1 MPIYEFACPKCRV
14 IFNFFYKKP
23 EPERLPKCPRC
34 GNKKMTQQMSRFAVS
49 RGAAPNGSAQGEL
62 SMPNLDDPRIER
74 AFCEL
79 ETDLGG
85 VDESNP
91 KHLAHVMRKIKDLM
105 PQGSMSK
112 ELEVAIKRLEA
123 GEDPDKIEEDMGEI
137 FHDVMGGGSLGGGY
151 SRDDG
156 LYDFE

>member
-34 GNKKMTQQMSRFAVS
+34 GNRKMTQQLSRFAVS
-49 RGAAPNGSAQGEL
+49 RGATSNGDEPSER
-62 SMPNLDDPRIER
+62 SMPHLDDPRIER
-74 AFCEL
+74 AFSEL
-79 ETDLGG
+79 ENELGS
-85 VDESNP
+85 VDQANP
-91 KHLAHVMRKIKDLM
+91 KHLAQVMRRMKDLM
-105 PQGSMSK
+105 PPGTMPK
-112 ELEVAIKRLEA
+112 ELDVAIKRLEA
-123 GEDPDKIEEDMGEI
+123 GEDPDKIEDDMGEI
-137 FHDVMGGGSLGGGY
+137 FHDALGGGSLDGGY